1 MMPEQKSKMYMKSL
15 LPATIM
21 LFFLFMGRCREETK
35 STIKTAPIA
44 FNREGGLSVYRSG
57 TDSVIVQLDIEIAD
71 TEYETQTGLMYRD
84 AMNAQQGMFFIFPA
98 VAMHS
103 FYMKNTKLPLD
114 LLFID
119 SNMKVATIEENA
131 QPMDEAGIS
140 SRVPIQYVLEVNAG
154 MSKSWGVKQG
164 DSIVFTRN

>member
-1 MMPEQKSKMYMKSL
+1 MMPAQKSYMHMKSL
-15 LPATIM
+15 FPAAIM
-21 LFFLFMGRCREETK
+21 CFLLFTGACREETK
-35 STIKTAPIA
+35 STIETVPIA
-44 FNREGGLSVYRSG
+44 FKREGGLSLYRSG

-84 AMNAQQGMFFIFPA
+84 AMKAQQGMFFIFPEE
-98 VAMHS
+98 AMHS

-119 SNMKVATIEENA
+119 SKMKVATIEENA

-154 MSKSWGVKQG
+154 MVESWGVKQG
-164 DSIVFTRN
+164 DSIAYTRN